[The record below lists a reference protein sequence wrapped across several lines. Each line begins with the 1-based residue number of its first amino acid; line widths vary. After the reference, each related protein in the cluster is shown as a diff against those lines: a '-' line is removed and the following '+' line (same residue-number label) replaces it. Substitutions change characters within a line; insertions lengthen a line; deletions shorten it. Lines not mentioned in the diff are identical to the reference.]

1 MRISIVSI
9 LLAGGMLALGACA
22 SVEPRVMTLAERT
35 DQCQRLRTE
44 PVPTGR
50 QTGDARHDYSCRSNH
65 GLSGVF
71 DRRDRNVTGAAS
83 ARSAATDRALRG
95 G

>member
-22 SVEPRVMTLAERT
+22 SVEPRIMTLAERT

-50 QTGDARHDYSCRSNH
+50 QTGDARHDYDCGSTH
-65 GLSGVF
+65 AGGFL
-71 DRRDRNVTGAAS
+71 DRLDRNVTGASS

-95 G
+95 D

>member
-22 SVEPRVMTLAERT
+22 SVEPRIMTLAERT
-35 DQCQRLRTE
+35 DQCRGVRAE
-44 PVPTGR
+44 IVPTGR
-50 QTGDARHDYSCRSNH
+50 QTGDARHDYECRSAH
-65 GLSGVF
+65 AGGFL
-71 DRRDRNVTGAAS
+71 DRRDRNVTGASS

>member
-1 MRISIVSI
+1 MRVSIVSI

-22 SVEPRVMTLAERT
+22 SVEPGIMTLAERT
-35 DQCQRLRTE
+35 DQCRRLHTE

-50 QTGDARHDYSCRSNH
+50 QTGDARRDYTCGSTH
-65 GLSGVF
+65 AGGGFL
-71 DRRDRNVTGAAS
+71 DRRDRNVTGASS